1 MRILIKLRLKF
12 FKRNSTHGNL
22 SWSLD
27 WKAEREWRNLIA
39 FFRSFVGFQLGFP
52 GVEITDIGVQTPNQP
67 ANQISTFWTK
77 SDVDLSRG
85 LDFTPRGKILARFT
99 HLNHADYTY
108 RIVANNRNNAP
119 RRGTVRIFIA
129 PKQDERGLPYVF
141 RDQKELM
148 IEMDKF
154 TVLRKSPI
162 VLIIFIPLMIS
173 CYLMWFNT
181 FKAISLLY

>member
-1 MRILIKLRLKF
+1 MTEFNCLL
-12 FKRNSTHGNL
+12 
-22 SWSLD
+22 
-27 WKAEREWRNLIA
+27 
-39 FFRSFVGFQLGFP
+39 SFVRGFQLSFP
-52 GVEITDIGVQTPNQP
+52 GVIITDIAVQTPNQP

-85 LDFTPRGKILARFT
+85 LDFTPRGPVLARFT
-99 HLNHADYTY
+99 HLNHTDFTY
-108 RIVANNRNNAP
+108 RIVADNRNNAP

-129 PKQDERGLPYVF
+129 PKQDERGLPFVF

-162 VLIIFIPLMIS
+162 VQ
-173 CYLMWFNT
+173 
-181 FKAISLLY
+181 ISLLTFFLFLNLISAYI